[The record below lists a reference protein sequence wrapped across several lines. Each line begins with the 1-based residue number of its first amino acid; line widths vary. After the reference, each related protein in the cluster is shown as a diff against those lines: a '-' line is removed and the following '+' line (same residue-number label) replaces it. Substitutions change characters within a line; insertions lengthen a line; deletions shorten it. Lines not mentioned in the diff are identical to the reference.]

1 MAVNIDE
8 LSNKEKK
15 LLKILIEEN
24 KIGSDHLA
32 ELTTKIALLN
42 KPIAESINKFSPINI
57 KVLNEISDFSIFSE
71 STQNSLRQ
79 LENLNP
85 QMKETLEKISNMGI
99 SNNLYN
105 FNNEKIQE
113 IFRNFPSQDLEKSAK
128 NLIESQKSISDF
140 WVQQAFL
147 LNEKKLA
154 TVERNVKS
162 SYVLSDEGKKYL
174 KDGLPERQLLN
185 SFNTEIELNQLKNN
199 PLSNV
204 GIGWMRKKGWVTIKD
219 GILIKNESNPADGE
233 DEKALRS
240 IQNQEPI
247 SDIKQIKELIKRG
260 LVIEQQDV
268 KNYFQLPENFFKFNI
283 SNLDIESDKKIGTL
297 TRDQIIS
304 GDWRNL
310 KLRKYD
316 VSKLPK
322 KAYPGKIHPYQR
334 IIGEMREILLEM
346 GFTELYGGIVQQSYW
361 NFDALFQPQDHPARE
376 MQDTFYLNET
386 LPLPKG
392 YEKVKAMHMSGGE
405 TSSTGWGGVWK
416 EEKAEQCVLRTHTTS
431 VSIQYLANNPNPPVK
446 AFCVGRVYR
455 RETIDTTHLAEF
467 EQLEG
472 IVMDEGVTFGNLLG
486 ILREFYH
493 RMGFE
498 GVRFKPSYYPYT
510 EPSLDAEVFVDGIG
524 WIEMGGAGVFREEVT
539 APLGINYPVLAWG
552 LGVSRIAMLRLGL
565 KDLRYL
571 HKSDVAFLRE
581 TPSLRHTKGGI

>member
-1 MAVNIDE
+1 MAE
-8 LSNKEKK
+8 LTQNEKRLLAILEKEKK
-15 LLKILIEEN
+15 A
-24 KIGSDHLA
+24 DAPHLA
-32 ELTTKIALLN
+32 NLLDAT
-42 KPIAESINKFSPINI
+42 PEA
-57 KVLNEISDFSIFSE
+57 V
-71 STQNSLRQ
+71 
-79 LENLNP
+79 
-85 QMKETLEKISNMGI
+85 
-99 SNNLYN
+99 
-105 FNNEKIQE
+105 
-113 IFRNFPSQDLEKSAK
+113 
-128 NLIESQKSISDF
+128 
-140 WVQQAFL
+140 VQWAHLAGDKGF
-147 LNEKKLA
+147 A
-154 TVERNVKS
+154 TVERVVVKEFV
-162 SYVLSDEGKKYL
+162 YTDEGKAYVKN
-174 KDGLPERQLLN
+174 GLPETQLLR
-185 SFNTEIELNQLKNN
+185 FILPGTTLADLQKHEVFKIGFGQL
-199 PLSNV
+199 
-204 GIGWMRKKGWVTIKD
+204 RKKGLVKVEGTSVTKMAGASTDADEAAIR
-219 GILIKNESNPADGE
+219 NPSDADP
-233 DEKALRS
+233 KT
-240 IQNQEPI
+240 
-247 SDIKQIKELIKRG
+247 KELIKRG
-260 LVIEQQDV
+260 ILLESETVRYAIGITPAGLLLV
-268 KNYFQLPENFFKFNI
+268 KKG
-283 SNLDIESDKKIGTL
+283 LDLREETGTL

-304 GDWRNL
+304 GEWKNAN
-310 KLRKYD
+310 LRKYD

-376 MQDTFYLNET
+376 MQDTFYLKET

-392 YEKVKAMHMSGGE
+392 YEKVKAMHECGGE

-446 AFCVGRVYR
+446 AFCIGRVYR

-510 EPSLDAEVFVDGIG
+510 EPSLDAEVYVEGIG

-581 TPSLRHTKGGI
+581 TPALRHTKGGI

>member
-1 MAVNIDE
+1 MAE
-8 LSNKEKK
+8 LTQNEKRLLAILEKEKK
-15 LLKILIEEN
+15 A
-24 KIGSDHLA
+24 DAPHLA
-32 ELTTKIALLN
+32 GLLGAT
-42 KPIAESINKFSPINI
+42 PEA
-57 KVLNEISDFSIFSE
+57 VVQWAHLA
-71 STQNSLRQ
+71 
-79 LENLNP
+79 
-85 QMKETLEKISNMGI
+85 
-99 SNNLYN
+99 
-105 FNNEKIQE
+105 
-113 IFRNFPSQDLEKSAK
+113 QDKG
-128 NLIESQKSISDF
+128 
-140 WVQQAFL
+140 
-147 LNEKKLA
+147 LA
-154 TVERNVKS
+154 TVERVVVKEFV
-162 SYVLSDEGKKYL
+162 YTDEGKAYVKN
-174 KDGLPERQLLN
+174 GLPETQLLR
-185 SFNTEIELNQLKNN
+185 FILPGTTLADLQKHEVFKIGFGQL
-199 PLSNV
+199 
-204 GIGWMRKKGWVTIKD
+204 RKKGLVKVEGTSVTKTAGASTDADEAVIR
-219 GILIKNESNPADGE
+219 NPSDADP
-233 DEKALRS
+233 KT
-240 IQNQEPI
+240 
-247 SDIKQIKELIKRG
+247 KELIKRG
-260 LVIEQQDV
+260 ILLESETVRYAIAITPAGLALV
-268 KNYFQLPENFFKFNI
+268 KKG
-283 SNLDIESDKKIGTL
+283 LDLRGESGTL
-297 TRDQIIS
+297 SRDQIIS
-304 GDWRNL
+304 GEWKNAN
-310 KLRKYD
+310 LRKYD
-316 VSKLPK
+316 VTKLPK

-376 MQDTFYLNET
+376 MQDTFYLRET

-392 YEKVKAMHMSGGE
+392 YEKVKAMHECGGE
-405 TSSTGWGGVWK
+405 TSSSGWGGVWK

-446 AFCVGRVYR
+446 AFCIGRVYR

-510 EPSLDAEVFVDGIG
+510 EPSLDAEVYVEGIG

-581 TPSLRHTKGGI
+581 TPALRHTKGGI

>member
-1 MAVNIDE
+1 M
-8 LSNKEKK
+8 
-15 LLKILIEEN
+15 
-24 KIGSDHLA
+24 A
-32 ELTTKIALLN
+32 ELT
-42 KPIAESINKFSPINI
+42 
-57 KVLNEISDFSIFSE
+57 
-71 STQNSLRQ
+71 Q
-79 LENLNP
+79 
-85 QMKETLEKISNMGI
+85 
-99 SNNLYN
+99 
-105 FNNEKIQE
+105 NEKRLLAI
-113 IFRNFPSQDLEKSAK
+113 LE
-128 NLIESQKSISDF
+128 Q
-140 WVQQAFL
+140 
-147 LNEKKLA
+147 EKKADAPHLA
-154 TVERNVKS
+154 GLLEATPEAVVQWAHLAQDNGLALVERIVAKEFV
-162 SYVLSDEGKKYL
+162 YTDEGKAYAQN
-174 KDGLPERQLLN
+174 GLPETQLLR
-185 SFNTEIELNQLKNN
+185 FILPGTTLADLQKHEAFKIGFGQL
-199 PLSNV
+199 
-204 GIGWMRKKGWVTIKD
+204 RKKGLVKVEGTSVAKTPGATTD
-219 GILIKNESNPADGE
+219 ADEAALKNPSDADP
-233 DEKALRS
+233 KT
-240 IQNQEPI
+240 
-247 SDIKQIKELIKRG
+247 KELIKRG
-260 LVIEQQDV
+260 ILQESETVRYTIAITPAGLALVKQG
-268 KNYFQLPENFFKFNI
+268 
-283 SNLDIESDKKIGTL
+283 LDLRGETGTL

-304 GDWRNL
+304 GEWKNL
-310 KLRKYD
+310 NLRKYD

-386 LPLPKG
+386 LPLPPG
-392 YEKVKAMHMSGGE
+392 YEKVKAMHESGGE

-472 IVMDEGVTFGNLLG
+472 IVMDENVSFGNLLG
-486 ILREFYH
+486 ILREFYN

-498 GVRFKPSYYPYT
+498 SVRFKPSFYPYT
-510 EPSLDAEVFVDGIG
+510 EPSLDAEVYVDGIG
-524 WIEMGGAGVFREEVT
+524 WIEMGGAGIFREEVT

-565 KDLRYL
+565 KDLRLL

>member
-1 MAVNIDE
+1 MAE
-8 LSNKEKK
+8 LTQNEKRLLAILEKEKK
-15 LLKILIEEN
+15 ADAL
-24 KIGSDHLA
+24 HLA
-32 ELTTKIALLN
+32 NLLDAT
-42 KPIAESINKFSPINI
+42 PEA
-57 KVLNEISDFSIFSE
+57 V
-71 STQNSLRQ
+71 
-79 LENLNP
+79 
-85 QMKETLEKISNMGI
+85 
-99 SNNLYN
+99 
-105 FNNEKIQE
+105 
-113 IFRNFPSQDLEKSAK
+113 
-128 NLIESQKSISDF
+128 
-140 WVQQAFL
+140 VQWAHL
-147 LNEKKLA
+147 AGDKGLA
-154 TVERNVKS
+154 TVERIVAKEFV
-162 SYVLSDEGKKYL
+162 YTDEGKVYAKN
-174 KDGLPERQLLN
+174 GLPETQLLR
-185 SFNTEIELNQLKNN
+185 FILPGTTLADLQKHEVFKIGFGQL
-199 PLSNV
+199 
-204 GIGWMRKKGWVTIKD
+204 RKKGLVKVEGTSVTKTAGASTDADEAAIR
-219 GILIKNESNPADGE
+219 NPSDADP
-233 DEKALRS
+233 KT
-240 IQNQEPI
+240 
-247 SDIKQIKELIKRG
+247 KELIKRG
-260 LVIEQQDV
+260 ILLESETVSYAIAITPAGLALV
-268 KNYFQLPENFFKFNI
+268 KKG
-283 SNLDIESDKKIGTL
+283 LDLRGESGTL

-304 GDWRNL
+304 GEWKNVN
-310 KLRKYD
+310 LRKYD

-334 IIGEMREILLEM
+334 IIAEMREILLEM

-376 MQDTFYLNET
+376 MQDTFYLRET
-386 LPLPKG
+386 LPLPSG
-392 YEKVKAMHMSGGE
+392 YEKVKAMHECGGE

-446 AFCVGRVYR
+446 AFCIGRVYR

-472 IVMDEGVTFGNLLG
+472 IVMDEGITFGNLLG

-510 EPSLDAEVFVDGIG
+510 EPSLDAEVYVEGIG

-581 TPSLRHTKGGI
+581 TPALRHTKGGI